1 MADPSVAGFDPII
14 FLHHANVDRM
24 LSLWAAIN
32 PGVWV
37 SPGIAEDGG
46 SFTTPPGAP
55 YDQTTALTPFWD
67 NQTSF
72 WASTAVTDTSKLGYT
87 YPDFNGVDVT
97 NTDATR
103 TAISNRVNQLYG
115 TSVFGSFAA
124 LPQSTIPAPATSG
137 HTDTTAKKAAVASSS
152 HILTRSLAPTEKV
165 VVPALPSHNPAAPP
179 QQHPST
185 IQVTDHHPQRHM
197 NIHPHPTVVEQQSSA
212 PPNHGMWDWTAR
224 IEFKKYELG
233 TSFSVLIFLG
243 QIPENP
249 REWRISP
256 NYVGGHHAFVNSAA
270 SSCANCSNQQ
280 DLVIEGF
287 VHLNHA
293 IVQHSGLGSLEPN
306 VIKPYLTQ
314 NLHWKVQKSNGEE
327 AELQS
332 LEVAVIATP
341 LSYPPGAIFPVPGQ
355 AHRHNG
361 ITHGKNGGSRH
372 A

>member
-1 MADPSVAGFDPII
+1 MIDF
-14 FLHHANVDRM
+14 N
-24 LSLWAAIN
+24 
-32 PGVWV
+32 
-37 SPGIAEDGG
+37 
-46 SFTTPPGAP
+46 
-55 YDQTTALTPFWD
+55 TALTPFWD

-103 TAISNRVNQLYG
+103 TAISNRVNELYG

-124 LPQSTIPAPATSG
+124 LPQSIPAPASG
-137 HTDTTAKKAAVASSS
+137 TAKKPAAAASSS
-152 HILTRSLAPTEKV
+152 HILSRSLAPTEKV
-165 VVPALPSHNPAAPP
+165 VPPAALSSHSPAAPH

-185 IQVTDHHPQRHM
+185 TQVTDHPQRHINIHPHPAAPQQQQQHPQVTDHHHPQTHM
-197 NIHPHPTVVEQQSSA
+197 NIHSHPTSVEEQQQSSA

-243 QIPENP
+243 QVPENP

-270 SSCANCSNQQ
+270 GSCANCTNQQ

-293 IVQHSGLGSLEPN
+293 IVRHSGLGSLEPN
-306 VIKPYLTQ
+306 VVEPYLTN
-314 NLHWKVQKSNGEE
+314 NLHWKVQKV
-327 AELQS
+327 S
-332 LEVAVIATP
+332 LFLFFLYLRMLIILFFLVE
-341 LSYPPGAIFPVPGQ
+341 
-355 AHRHNG
+355 R
-361 ITHGKNGGSRH
+361 GGSRTSIS
-372 A
+372 

>member
-1 MADPSVAGFDPII
+1 M
-14 FLHHANVDRM
+14 
-24 LSLWAAIN
+24 
-32 PGVWV
+32 
-37 SPGIAEDGG
+37 
-46 SFTTPPGAP
+46 FTS
-55 YDQTTALTPFWD
+55 ALTPFWD

-103 TAISNRVNQLYG
+103 TAISNRVNELYG
-115 TSVFGSFAA
+115 TSIFGSFAA
-124 LPQSTIPAPATSG
+124 LPQSTIPAPASSG

-165 VVPALPSHNPAAPP
+165 VVPAALPSHNPAAPP

-314 NLHWKVQKSNGEE
+314 NLHWKVQKVS
-327 AELQS
+327 
-332 LEVAVIATP
+332 
-341 LSYPPGAIFPVPGQ
+341 F
-355 AHRHNG
+355 
-361 ITHGKNGGSRH
+361 
-372 A
+372 